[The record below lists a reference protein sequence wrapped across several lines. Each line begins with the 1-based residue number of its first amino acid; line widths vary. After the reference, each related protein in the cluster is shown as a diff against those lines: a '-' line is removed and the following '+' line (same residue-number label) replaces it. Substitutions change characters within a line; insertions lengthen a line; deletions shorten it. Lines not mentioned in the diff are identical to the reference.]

1 MPVTTAL
8 PAALG
13 EGNQGMVARE
23 SQCSSPLATKVA
35 SFCKFIKPGEPLA
48 KALERVSGLRALKLK
63 LS

>member
-1 MPVTTAL
+1 
-8 PAALG
+8 
-13 EGNQGMVARE
+13 MVARE